1 MGQKGFQAGHPKF
14 GGRVAGKP
22 SLKKIRTMEVRQTYI
37 DNDCNPIL
45 ELIKVARSKTPVPEH
60 KIKALTELCKYFA
73 PRLTTQNV
81 NHKIE
86 SNVHVET
93 LQHLAM
99 TDDAVFLAMET
110 LSLKMSEIQMKASG
124 AIIDVTPAFPEALP
138 AIEGMFDEG
147 SPSDEI

>member
-1 MGQKGFQAGHPKF
+1 MGQKGFQPGHQKF

-81 NHKIE
+81 SIAVKGDVRIEELQKI
-86 SNVHVET
+86 
-93 LQHLAM
+93 AM
-99 TDDAVFLAMET
+99 VDDAVFQAMEL
-110 LSLKMSEIQMKASG
+110 LSLRMSAIERAPSDQ
-124 AIIDVTPAFPEALP
+124 IIDMTPALP
-138 AIEGMFDEG
+138 APAEATPTNNSGDI
-147 SPSDEI
+147 